1 MQTDDE
7 SYYDMGA
14 TQMAAILVLMFLMG
28 VAAGYLIF
36 HC

>member
-1 MQTDDE
+1 MQTEPD
-7 SYYDMGA
+7 YYDLS
-14 TQMAAILVLMFLMG
+14 TSQTAAILVLMFILG